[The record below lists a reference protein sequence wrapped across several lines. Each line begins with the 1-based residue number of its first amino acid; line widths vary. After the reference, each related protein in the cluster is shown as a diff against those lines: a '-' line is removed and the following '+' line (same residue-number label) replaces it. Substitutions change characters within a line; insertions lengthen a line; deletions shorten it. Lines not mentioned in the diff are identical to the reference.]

1 MQTSD
6 DRFLFIQGIIN
17 TTLEIL
23 HGQLGPLH
31 SRDWEPMTITLQALS
46 LVEKAQPVQVC
57 FTLRLRDQWSMWM
70 QDGCKVHMESYM
82 ASNGSRFMVTWI
94 ISKNHLLEGGLTQ
107 NRETTTLRTITT
119 VDFSYFIMRED
130 PRE

>member
-1 MQTSD
+1 
-6 DRFLFIQGIIN
+6 
-17 TTLEIL
+17 
-23 HGQLGPLH
+23 
-31 SRDWEPMTITLQALS
+31 
-46 LVEKAQPVQVC
+46 
-57 FTLRLRDQWSMWM
+57 M